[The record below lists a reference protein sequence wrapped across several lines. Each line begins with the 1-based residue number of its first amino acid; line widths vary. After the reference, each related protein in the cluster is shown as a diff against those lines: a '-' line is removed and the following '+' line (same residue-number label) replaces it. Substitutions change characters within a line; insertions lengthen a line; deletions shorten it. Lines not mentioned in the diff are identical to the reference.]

1 MFVEERGPTP
11 GTDVLIRKVE
21 GHLTAL
27 RTSLR
32 GPELALAERLADSL
46 RELVVSTAQAGAADR
61 GQVRVAVHYFVLRR
75 ESRGTM
81 LPVRSLAVAQ
91 RVVDKVAL
99 QLGRPDLLVESR
111 RALTPALPGAD
122 TPPG

>member
-46 RELVVSTAQAGAADR
+46 RELVVSTAQASAADR

-99 QLGRPDLLVESR
+99 QLGRPDLLVEPR